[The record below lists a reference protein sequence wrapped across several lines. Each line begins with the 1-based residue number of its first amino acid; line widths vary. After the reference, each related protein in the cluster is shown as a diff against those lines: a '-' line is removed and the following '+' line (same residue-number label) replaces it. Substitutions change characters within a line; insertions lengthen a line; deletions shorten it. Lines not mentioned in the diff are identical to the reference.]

1 MNRCVLHIGMPKTGT
16 SSIQDTLY
24 FGLKDP
30 RFSYFSAG
38 EVNGS
43 RMLWTLYSKEKPPFH
58 LWRRNVEN
66 VQYARKLQVRYQRL
80 LTHQLKRASLQHRT
94 LILSGED
101 SWVWDEGQI
110 KQFIELLSTE
120 QTKAQVIAYIRPWKG
135 FLESNFQQIMK
146 GRTIFLQRDPR
157 GTAPLPIKPNEPTKI
172 DYQKTI
178 ETLDAHFGN
187 ENVILRKFDPKDFQ
201 DGCVVQDFCN
211 QIGVSIASNSIR
223 RSNDSIGLNAV
234 RMLYAYKS
242 FGQEETWFRELATW
256 QHFQL
261 TLALAEMPDTP
272 FRLHSEMTNPII
284 EPYLTQIPW
293 LEDRLGVS
301 FQEDFEKHDNSPCI
315 RTKEDYFRFE
325 EPSLM
330 WLATQ
335 TKCSMPSSL
344 HGEHTAKEVAKMIH
358 ILRHR
363 FPPVMNVAMSLK
375 RIGERAWFRW
385 LYGR

>member
-30 RFSYFSAG
+30 RFSYYSAG

-43 RMLWTLYSKEKPPFH
+43 RMLWTLYAKEKLPFH
-58 LWRRNVEN
+58 LWRKNVEN
-66 VQYARKLQVRYQRL
+66 VQYARKKQVRYQRL
-80 LTHQLKRASLQHRT
+80 LTRQLKSANLQNRT

-101 SWVWDEGQI
+101 SWVWDEDQI

-120 QTKAQVIAYIRPWKG
+120 KTKAQVIAYIRPWKG
-135 FLESNFQQIMK
+135 FLESNFQQIIK
-146 GRTIFLQRDPR
+146 GRTVFLQRDTR
-157 GTAPLPIKPNEPTKI
+157 GTAPPPLKPNVPRKI

-187 ENVILRKFDPKDFQ
+187 ENLILRKFDPKDFQ
-201 DGCVVQDFCN
+201 DRCVVQDFCK
-211 QIGVSIASNSIR
+211 QIGVSIAANSIR

-234 RMLYAYKS
+234 RMLHAYKS
-242 FGQEETWFRELATW
+242 FGQEETRMRELATW
-256 QHFQL
+256 QHSQL
-261 TLALAEMPDTP
+261 TLALGDMPDTP

-315 RTKEDYFRFE
+315 RTMEDFFRFE
-325 EPSLM
+325 EPSLR
-330 WLATQ
+330 WLATR
-335 TKCSMPSSL
+335 TKCNMPISL
-344 HGEHTAKEVAKMIH
+344 HGEQTAKEVAKMIH
-358 ILRHR
+358 ILRHGL
-363 FPPVMNVAMSLK
+363 PPVMNTAMSIK
-375 RIGERAWFRW
+375 RIGERAWIRW

>member
-146 GRTIFLQRDPR
+146 GRTIFLKRDTR
-157 GTAPLPIKPNEPTKI
+157 GTSPPPIKPNDPTKI

-234 RMLYAYKS
+234 RMLYAYKL
-242 FGQEETWFRELATW
+242 FGQEETWIRELATW

-325 EPSLM
+325 ESSLM